1 MTGDLKEFIDSLP
14 SAVGVYIMKN
24 SNGKPVYIGKARN
37 LKARVRS
44 YFHTSSGD
52 NRLQI
57 PHLVDDIADID
68 YMVAGSDRDALLLE
82 NSLIKK
88 HKPKFNVQLKD
99 DKTYASLRL
108 SIKDKYPK
116 LTFARRIKDDGAVYF
131 GPFASG
137 GALKQVKRLVHKLF
151 PVRDCSEEKFKRHWQ
166 RPCLNYNLRLC
177 LGPCA
182 GKVGEDEYREVSQNA
197 VQFLSGNKQGLL
209 QVLRKSMYAAS
220 EDMRYEDAAYYRN
233 QIKYLQNNMEVDR
246 FISSSLLDKDIIGV
260 YKENNNYEFLVLHSR
275 EGQIVD
281 KSDFSV
287 RSINPYYSKVLEE
300 FVGRF
305 YQEGRYLPKEILLPA
320 KIENINTYQ
329 EILSERKGKKVEIKV
344 PRRGA
349 KLKLIE
355 LARTNARENYNKNNL
370 RSRRERKLL
379 KDLQNSLE
387 LKKFPDAIECF
398 DISNIQGEHTVASLV
413 RFENGKPCKGKYRRY
428 RIKSVTGP
436 NDFASMD
443 EVITRRLKRADQ
455 DGWDLPDLI
464 MIDGGK
470 GQLNIAVKVLRNL
483 GYDDELDVISI
494 AKARKGEN
502 LDKIFVPFAKEPVL
516 LVNSLSVL
524 YLLMRIRD
532 EAHRFAID
540 YHKKLRS
547 KKAFTSI
554 LDKIPG
560 IGKKRKSLLMNH
572 FKSIDAIKNADKNYL
587 SSLPGMNA
595 KVAEQIKKTLG

>member
-197 VQFLSGNKQGLL
+197 VQFLSGNKKGLL